1 MVRVKSIKY
10 VMKHEEG
17 LHSEKQVVATDC
29 IHLKQRLIRRISR
42 GIPFD
47 KRPDLILWVC
57 YFPLPCIS
65 SVQCPVIVKGIPC
78 PNEGPYSRN

>member
-1 MVRVKSIKY
+1 
-10 VMKHEEG
+10 MKHEES
-17 LHSEKQVVATDC
+17 LHTEKQVLATDC
-29 IHLKQRLIRRISR
+29 IHLQQKIIKRISR

-65 SVQCPVIVKGIPC
+65 LVQCPVIVKGTPC
-78 PNEGPYSRN
+78 PHEGPYSRN